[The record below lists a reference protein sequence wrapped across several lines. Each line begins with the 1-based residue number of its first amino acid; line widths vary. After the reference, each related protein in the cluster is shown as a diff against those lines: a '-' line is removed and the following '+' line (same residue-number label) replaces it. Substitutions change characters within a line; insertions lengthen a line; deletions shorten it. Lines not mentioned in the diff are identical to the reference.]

1 MTTTPPVVPGVDAA
15 QARVLLA
22 AGSPLLDVR
31 ETNEWVAG
39 HAPTA
44 VHLPL
49 SLVPQSLGSIPSGR
63 PVLVVCRS
71 GRRSMVAVAQ
81 LLAAGIDSLNLD
93 GGMQGWL
100 QSGGPLIAAP
110 GIEPSVI

>member
-1 MTTTPPVVPGVDAA
+1 MTTAPPVVPGVDAA
-15 QARVLLA
+15 QAGVLLA

-31 ETNEWVAG
+31 ERNEWDAG
-39 HAPTA
+39 HAPAA

-49 SLVPQSLGSIPSGR
+49 ALVPRSLGSIPSGR
-63 PVLVVCRS
+63 PVLVACRS

-81 LLAAGIDSLNLD
+81 LLAAGIDSVNLD

-100 QSGGPLIAAP
+100 QSGGTLIAAP
-110 GIEPSVI
+110 GLEPSVI